1 MWISKSYIA
10 SLSHLHPPTRSLCV
24 VTTIPR
30 QPLTKL
36 WRPGTTHQVTKIGSC
51 TTGWSASKI
60 VVRFMMWGQN
70 LQMRG
75 KKKTAIFFNS
85 ICIVSAFFYTKLNIT
100 YLIQHHITDDR
111 QALRLVHT
119 GADELAAQEELPV
132 VPLLVLRVYWLPFFC
147 TTYRKYAKAHD

>member
-1 MWISKSYIA
+1 
-10 SLSHLHPPTRSLCV
+10 
-24 VTTIPR
+24 
-30 QPLTKL
+30 
-36 WRPGTTHQVTKIGSC
+36 
-51 TTGWSASKI
+51 
-60 VVRFMMWGQN
+60 
-70 LQMRG
+70 MRG
-75 KKKTAIFFNS
+75 LKKKKTAIFFNS
-85 ICIVSAFFYTKLNIT
+85 ICIISAFFYTKLNIT